1 MEAVHSIVPIYAIAV
16 PLVASILIGLSGKKP
31 NLREFWSI
39 TAAVLQFSLVASM
52 LPSILEGN
60 TIEFFLLTLFP
71 GIDISFRVDAFGFFF
86 AFMSSFLWIITS
98 FYSIGYMRTL
108 NEHSQTRYYICF
120 AISLFATVGVA
131 FSANMFTTFLFY
143 EVITLCTYPL
153 VAHKETTTAMKGAL
167 KYVVYLL
174 GASLAFMLPAI
185 FLTYLTA
192 GTLNFDTQGIL
203 AGEGTDVLLIIIFV
217 LFIAGIAKAAM
228 MPFHSWLPA
237 AMVAPTP
244 VSALLH
250 AVAVVK
256 TGVFVI
262 AKVILHI
269 FGVDLLFQ
277 LGIDTV
283 FIYVASFTLIAASI
297 MALRQDNLKARLAY
311 STVSQLSYVIL
322 GIALLTQSGITGGV
336 LHIVLH
342 GFGKITLFFAAGAI
356 YVATRKT
363 EISQLNGIGGQMPFT
378 MAAFTLGAL
387 SMIGIPPLGGFLS
400 KWYIVF
406 GSLEAGQLP
415 IIIVI
420 AASTILNSCYFLPI
434 VYAAFFK
441 ESAKSPVISDAL
453 TDKDSSHVTYRTSLK
468 EAPVF
473 MVVPLALT
481 GIGTLVLFFVPSV
494 FLDLAKMTALTAI
507 GGS

>member
-277 LGIDTV
+277 LGIGTV

-322 GIALLTQSGITGGV
+322 GIA
-336 LHIVLH
+336 
-342 GFGKITLFFAAGAI
+342 
-356 YVATRKT
+356 
-363 EISQLNGIGGQMPFT
+363 
-378 MAAFTLGAL
+378 
-387 SMIGIPPLGGFLS
+387 
-400 KWYIVF
+400 
-406 GSLEAGQLP
+406 
-415 IIIVI
+415 
-420 AASTILNSCYFLPI
+420 
-434 VYAAFFK
+434 
-441 ESAKSPVISDAL
+441 
-453 TDKDSSHVTYRTSLK
+453 
-468 EAPVF
+468 
-473 MVVPLALT
+473 
-481 GIGTLVLFFVPSV
+481 
-494 FLDLAKMTALTAI
+494 
-507 GGS
+507 

>member
-71 GIDISFRVDAFGFFF
+71 GIDISFRVDALGFFF

-108 NEHSQTRYYICF
+108 NERSQTRYYICF

-256 TGVFVI
+256 TGVFVV

-277 LGIDTV
+277 LGIGTV

-420 AASTILNSCYFLPI
+420 VASTILNSCYFLPI

-441 ESAKSPVISDAL
+441 ESAKSPAISDAL
-453 TDKDSSHVTYRTSLK
+453 TDKDSSYVTYRTSLK

-481 GIGTLVLFFVPSV
+481 GIGTLILFFVPSV